1 MKKYQISS
9 IEKNLNGS
17 YVINYWVSEGGH
29 TWLDHTQYY
38 DCSKREALRRA
49 HKDLNIKRNPC
60 AINDYTKR
68 K

>member
-17 YVINYWVSEGGH
+17 YAINYWVSEGGH

-38 DCSKREALRRA
+38 GYSKREALRRA